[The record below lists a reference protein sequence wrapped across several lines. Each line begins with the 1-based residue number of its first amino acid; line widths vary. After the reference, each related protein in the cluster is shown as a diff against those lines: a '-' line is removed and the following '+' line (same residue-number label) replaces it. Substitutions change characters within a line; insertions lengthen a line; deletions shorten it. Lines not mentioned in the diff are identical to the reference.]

1 MPPLPGDE
9 LPVGGLAPEAI
20 DVEDV
25 LADAGDGYLQEA
37 ISLGRFEEDPFLLR
51 QAMSDPAIADLPAG
65 RLPATESLDVI
76 LIRLRHTEQAKGE
89 GWKRKWAGQKRV
101 PDRIALVRVWQHLQA
116 LGRIW
121 HVNDERRVFR
131 YLDYEAVT

>member
-1 MPPLPGDE
+1 MSRVCYPMPRLLSDE

-25 LADAGDGYLQEA
+25 LTDAGDGYLQEA
-37 ISLGRFEEDPFLLR
+37 ISLGRFEENPLLLR

-76 LIRLRHTEQAKGE
+76 LIRLRHREQAKG
-89 GWKRKWAGQKRV
+89 
-101 PDRIALVRVWQHLQA
+101 
-116 LGRIW
+116 
-121 HVNDERRVFR
+121 
-131 YLDYEAVT
+131 